1 MTARKKKGLGTMISG
16 GIFIAVGAIIAF
28 TTATPEWVPTVL
40 SVIGLVGNALGF
52 GLVFPDHE

>member
-1 MTARKKKGLGTMISG
+1 MTPRKKKGIGTMISG
-16 GIFIAVGAIIAF
+16 AIFIAVGAIVYA

-52 GLVFPDHE
+52 IFVFPDHD